1 MTEHIDIITRT
12 GELTGK
18 IKLKKEIERDGD
30 WHKANHL
37 WVINSKKELLLQKR
51 SADKKFYPNTW
62 DVSTAGN
69 CRAGETPKE
78 TAIREAKEEIDLG
91 ILEEKLLFL
100 FRCESPYRD
109 KAINYHDNHLN
120 YTYLIE
126 MDLDLTGLRLQKEEV
141 TGLKFMNY
149 IELEKHIKN
158 KDKDYCPH
166 FEYPKL
172 FEYLHQ
178 KYNRVAI

>member
-1 MTEHIDIITRT
+1 
-12 GELTGK
+12 
-18 IKLKKEIERDGD
+18 
-30 WHKANHL
+30 
-37 WVINSKKELLLQKR
+37 
-51 SADKKFYPNTW
+51 
-62 DVSTAGN
+62 
-69 CRAGETPKE
+69 
-78 TAIREAKEEIDLG
+78 
-91 ILEEKLLFL
+91 
-100 FRCESPYRD
+100 
-109 KAINYHDNHLN
+109 
-120 YTYLIE
+120 